1 MVSGI
6 AAAKNLK
13 SIPIPIERKKSMH
26 QKKMYASNVFCMFV
40 MKYTRTDIKVV
51 VMSENGS

>member
-1 MVSGI
+1 VISGI

-13 SIPIPIERKKSMH
+13 SIPIPIERKKSTD
-26 QKKMYASNVFCMFV
+26 QKNMYASNVFCIFV